1 MVRVLATGTF
11 EILHPGHLTYLRC
24 AKKLGDEL
32 IVIVARDKMIKHK
45 REPAIPEQQRLEIVQ
60 SLSIVDRAI
69 LGSERDIFEPLYEI
83 KPDII
88 ALGYDQCFDVDEL
101 LSQLHKR
108 GLEAK
113 VVRIKESHPGKL
125 CSCSN
130 IVEQITKS
138 IRKDKESH

>member
-1 MVRVLATGTF
+1 MTRVLATGTF

-24 AKKLGDEL
+24 AKALGDEL

-45 REPAIPEQQRLEIVQ
+45 REPMIQEQQRLEMVQ
-60 SLSIVDRAI
+60 ALSIVDMAL

-83 KPDII
+83 KPDVV
-88 ALGYDQCFDVDEL
+88 ALGYDQCFDAEDL
-101 LSQLHKR
+101 LRQLRNR

-113 VVRIKESHPGKL
+113 VVRIEKSNSGKL

-130 IVEQITKS
+130 IVEKINK
-138 IRKDKESH
+138 RYKRDK

>member
-1 MVRVLATGTF
+1 MTKVLATGTF

-24 AKKLGDEL
+24 AKALGDEL

-45 REPAIPEQQRLEIVQ
+45 RAPVVPEEQRLEMVQ

-88 ALGYDQCFDVDEL
+88 ALGHDQGFDADEL
-101 LSQLHKR
+101 TRQLRKR
-108 GLEAK
+108 GLESK
-113 VVRIKESHPGKL
+113 VVRIEEFNPGKL
-125 CSCSN
+125 CGCGK
-130 IVEQITKS
+130 ILEKIIEKY
-138 IRKDKESH
+138 

>member
-1 MVRVLATGTF
+1 MMVSVLATGTF
-11 EILHPGHLTYLRC
+11 EILHPGHPTYLRC
-24 AKKLGDEL
+24 AKSLGDEL

-45 REPAIPEQQRLEIVQ
+45 REPTIPEQQRLEMIQ

-88 ALGYDQCFDVDEL
+88 ALGYDQCFDADEL
-101 LSQLHKR
+101 LEQLHKR

-113 VVRIKESHPGKL
+113 VVRIKEYHPGKL
-125 CSCSN
+125 CRCSN
-130 IVEQITKS
+130 IVEQLTKS
-138 IRKDKESH
+138 IRQESH

>member
-1 MVRVLATGTF
+1 MTKVLATGTF

-24 AKKLGDEL
+24 AKALGDEL

-45 REPAIPEQQRLEIVQ
+45 REPRIPEQQRLEMVQ

-69 LGSERDIFEPLYEI
+69 LGSERDIFEPLQEL
-83 KPDII
+83 KPDVV
-88 ALGYDQCFDVDEL
+88 ALGYDQCFDAEDL
-101 LSQLHKR
+101 LRQLHKR

-113 VVRIKESHPGKL
+113 VVRIKEFHPGKL

-130 IVEQITKS
+130 IIEKITKS
-138 IRKDKESH
+138 IRRV

>member
-1 MVRVLATGTF
+1 MTRVLATGTF

-24 AKKLGDEL
+24 AKALGDEL

-45 REPAIPEQQRLEIVQ
+45 REPTIPEQQRLEMVQ

-69 LGSERDIFEPLYEI
+69 LGSERDIFEPLQEL
-83 KPDII
+83 KPDVV
-88 ALGYDQCFDVDEL
+88 ALGYDQCFDAEDL
-101 LSQLHKR
+101 LRQLHKR

-130 IVEQITKS
+130 ITEKITKS
-138 IRKDKESH
+138 IRSV

>member
-24 AKKLGDEL
+24 AKALGDEL

-45 REPAIPEQQRLEIVQ
+45 REPTIPEQQRLEMVQ

-69 LGSERDIFEPLYEI
+69 LGSERDIFEPLQEL
-83 KPDII
+83 KPDVV
-88 ALGYDQCFDVDEL
+88 ALGYDQCFDAEDL
-101 LSQLHKR
+101 LRQLRNR

-130 IVEQITKS
+130 IIEKITKRYS
-138 IRKDKESH
+138 R

>member
-1 MVRVLATGTF
+1 MTKVLATGTF

-24 AKKLGDEL
+24 AKALGDEL

-45 REPAIPEQQRLEIVQ
+45 RAPVVPEEQRLEMVQ

-83 KPDII
+83 KPDVI
-88 ALGYDQCFDVDEL
+88 ALGHNQCFDADEL
-101 LSQLHKR
+101 TGQLRKR

-113 VVRIKESHPGKL
+113 VVRIEEFNPGEL
-125 CSCSN
+125 CGCGK
-130 IVEQITKS
+130 IVEKIIEKYG
-138 IRKDKESH
+138 

>member
-24 AKKLGDEL
+24 AKSLGDEL

-45 REPAIPEQQRLEIVQ
+45 REPMIPEQQRLEMIQ

-88 ALGYDQCFDVDEL
+88 ALGYDQCFDADEL
-101 LSQLHKR
+101 LRQLHKR
-108 GLEAK
+108 GLEVK
-113 VVRIKESHPGKL
+113 VVRIKEVHPGKL

-130 IVEQITKS
+130 IIEKITKDM
-138 IRKDKESH
+138 KMA

>member
-1 MVRVLATGTF
+1 MTSVLATGTF

-24 AKKLGDEL
+24 AKALGDEL

-45 REPAIPEQQRLEIVQ
+45 REPTISEQQRLEMVQ

-69 LGSERDIFEPLYEI
+69 LGSERDIFEPLYGI

-88 ALGYDQCFDVDEL
+88 ALGYDQCFDADEL
-101 LSQLHKR
+101 SRQLHKR

-113 VVRIKESHPGKL
+113 VVRIEESNPGKL
-125 CSCSN
+125 CGCSN
-130 IVEQITKS
+130 IIEKIMK
-138 IRKDKESH
+138 RHDR